1 MAKHVDNEV
10 KKVTKII
17 IQNVKFVSLT
27 SHEIT
32 SMDNA
37 SLATYW
43 WLNYARSM
51 SNTFDVE
58 CVTIFLDL

>member
-10 KKVTKII
+10 RKFIKII
-17 IQNVKFVSLT
+17 VQNVKFVSLT

-37 SLATYW
+37 S
-43 WLNYARSM
+43 
-51 SNTFDVE
+51 
-58 CVTIFLDL
+58 